1 MQKPYTVPLDVPLPY
16 PEDQNLTYM
25 TKVEEV
31 EIYRPPGIHSLRQW
45 GQMKLP
51 EGKHKGKSFL
61 ETVEKDY
68 QYAQWID
75 KNKSLTSD
83 WARSFQGFVRA
94 WNQMTMSTVQGVS
107 TPCPMAKGKVSG
119 KKAPGDDWSEAEEEL
134 ILVQETGR
142 SEGKLPTSSKR
153 GYPDREDREH
163 GDGGECGT
171 GGTASVP
178 DRSAAAGSWPRSRIR
193 HRHRLC
199 RNDQFD

>member
-1 MQKPYTVPLDVPLPY
+1 MQKSYTVPLDVPLPY

-94 WNQMTMSTVQGVS
+94 WNKMTMSTVQGVS
-107 TPCPMAKGKVSG
+107 TPCPLAKGKVSG
-119 KKAPGDDWSEAEEEL
+119 KKTPGDDWSEAEEEL

-153 GYPDREDREH
+153 GYPAEKTENMEMEVNAELVAQLQCQIAVLQRELAKV
-163 GDGGECGT
+163 T
-171 GGTASVP
+171 NQASTSSVP
-178 DRSAAAGSWPRSRIR
+178 
-193 HRHRLC
+193 
-199 RNDQFD
+199 Q

>member
-94 WNQMTMSTVQGVS
+94 WNQMTMNTVQGVS

-119 KKAPGDDWSEAEEEL
+119 KKTPGDDWSEAEEEL

-142 SEGKLPTSSKR
+142 SGGKLPTSGKR
-153 GYPDREDREH
+153 GYPIEKTEGMEMEVNAELVAQLQCQIAVLQRELAKV
-163 GDGGECGT
+163 T
-171 GGTASVP
+171 NQASTSSVP
-178 DRSAAAGSWPRSRIR
+178 
-193 HRHRLC
+193 
-199 RNDQFD
+199 Q